1 MKTIILTLATVATL
15 ITGTVSSTY
24 ATTKNNVE
32 TTLTHIG
39 NINKI
44 EVRGNVEVYIA
55 SGNKDEVTINN
66 NYYAESAL
74 VQDENGVLR
83 ISSYKA
89 EKLVVY
95 VTATDLRS
103 IAAYDNASVKSD
115 GRLSIIDLTVNLYN
129 NAYAGLNLD
138 NYAANIT
145 VNDHAKAD
153 LTGSITEYNLTYS
166 NSSTVNRTELVAMNT
181 TETKTTPTQV
191 VKEHQHQQTDDVV
204 AL

>member
-1 MKTIILTLATVATL
+1 MKTIILTIATVATL
-15 ITGTVSSTY
+15 IAGTVSSSY
-24 ATTKNNVE
+24 ATTNNKVE

-44 EVRGNVEVYIA
+44 EVRGNVEVYVA
-55 SGNKDEVTINN
+55 NGTKDEVTVNN

-103 IAAYDNASVKSD
+103 ITAYDNASVKSD
-115 GRLSIIDLTVNLYN
+115 GRLSAIDLTVNLYN

-145 VNDHAKAD
+145 VNDKAKAD
-153 LTGSITEYNLTYS
+153 LSGIVTEYNLNYS
-166 NSSTVNRTELVAMNT
+166 NSSTVNRTQLVVFDA
-181 TETKTTPTQV
+181 TETKKVEPRIIKQLKPEPTDEV
-191 VKEHQHQQTDDVV
+191 VV
-204 AL
+204 L